1 MSRAELARLYG
12 ESTGRSLDEL
22 PWYFALACY
31 KLACL
36 LEGTYARS
44 RTVQMPAHIGEQI
57 RAYGIWQMR
66 KAMQII
72 AI

>member
-1 MSRAELARLYG
+1 M
-12 ESTGRSLDEL
+12 DEL
-22 PWYFALACY
+22 PWYFALACF

-44 RTVQMPAHIGEQI
+44 RSGQMPAHIGEQI
-57 RAYGIWQMR
+57 RAYAIWQMR

-72 AI
+72 AS

>member
-22 PWYFALACY
+22 PWYFALAC
-31 KLACL
+31 L

-44 RTVQMPAHIGEQI
+44 RTGQMPAHIGEQI

-66 KAMQII
+66 KATQII

>member
-12 ESTGRSLDEL
+12 EVTGRSMEEL
-22 PWYFALACY
+22 PWYCTLACY

-44 RTVQMPAHIGEQI
+44 RAGQAPAHIGEQI
-57 RAYGIWQMR
+57 RAYAIWQMR

-72 AI
+72 SN